1 MRQAIGELISEAL
14 AMFIIIGLGD
24 SVACMYVLYDPSQ
37 IGRAHV

>member
-24 SVACMYVLYDPSQ
+24 SVACMYGLYDPSP
-37 IGRAHV
+37 